1 MAPRTHPADEAAAA
15 LHALGLVALASGE
28 APRAARLLEEA
39 VSRAGGASSDA
50 SIARRL
56 PPDLIEALGRL
67 GASTTLRALSG
78 ELREVAR
85 RTANPVVLGWAAH
98 AAALAAGADGDLDT
112 ALDELE
118 LALRCAER
126 VGDPFELA
134 RVLTTMGQAERRL
147 RRKYAARA
155 ALEHAATLFGS
166 CGADSWAVRAREELA
181 RVSSGRR
188 QRRGALTV
196 TERRVC
202 EQAAGGCS
210 NAEIGAELFISRRT
224 VEVNLARAY
233 AKLGIRGRAQLGAAL
248 ARDGGGGP
256 SPQHDMARAVH
267 SVLAVLEHGRRQ
279 AASTDS
285 SLAVAS

>member
-1 MAPRTHPADEAAAA
+1 MAPRTYPADEAAAA

-39 VSRAGGASSDA
+39 VSRAGGAA
-50 SIARRL
+50 SEAAVSRRL

-67 GASTTLRALSG
+67 GAVTSLRTMAA
-78 ELREVAR
+78 ELRDHAR
-85 RTANPVVLGWAAH
+85 RTANPGVLGWAAH
-98 AAALAAGADGDLDT
+98 ASALAAGAEGDLQT

-118 LALRCAER
+118 LSLRCAER
-126 VGDPFELA
+126 VGDPFELG
-134 RVLTTMGQAERRL
+134 RVLTTLGQAERRL

-155 ALEHAATLFGS
+155 ALEHGAQLFAS
-166 CGADSWAVRAREELA
+166 CGAESWAVRARDELA

-202 EQAAGGCS
+202 EQAAAGCS
-210 NAEIGAELFISRRT
+210 NAEIGADLFISRRT

-248 ARDGGGGP
+248 ARDGGTP
-256 SPQHDMARAVH
+256 AASPQDMARAVH
-267 SVLAVLEHGRRQ
+267 SVLAVLDHGRRQ
-279 AASTDS
+279 AESADS
-285 SLAVAS
+285 SWAAAS

>member
-1 MAPRTHPADEAAAA
+1 
-15 LHALGLVALASGE
+15 
-28 APRAARLLEEA
+28 
-39 VSRAGGASSDA
+39 VSRAGGASSVPSVD
-50 SIARRL
+50 RRL

-67 GASTTLRALSG
+67 GAVTALRSLSA
-78 ELREVAR
+78 ELRELAR

-98 AAALAAGADGDLDT
+98 ASALAAGADGDLQT

-126 VGDPFELA
+126 VGDPFELG
-134 RVLTTMGQAERRL
+134 RILTTVGQAERRL

-155 ALEHAATLFGS
+155 ALEQAAALFVS
-166 CGADSWAVRAREELA
+166 CGADAWAARARDELA

-202 EQAAGGCS
+202 EQAAAGCS

-248 ARDGGGGP
+248 VRDAGGGP
-256 SPQHDMARAVH
+256 SPQQDMARAVH
-267 SVLAVLEHGRRQ
+267 SVLAVLENGRRHASENAALP
-279 AASTDS
+279 AAS
-285 SLAVAS
+285 